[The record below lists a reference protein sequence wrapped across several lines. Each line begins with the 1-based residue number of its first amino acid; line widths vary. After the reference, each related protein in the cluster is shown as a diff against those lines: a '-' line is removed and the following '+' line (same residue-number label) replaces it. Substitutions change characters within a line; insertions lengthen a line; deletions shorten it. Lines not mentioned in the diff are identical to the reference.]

1 MNRKFYIA
9 LLFIAFTS
17 FSSSV
22 FAQDVNEYYSKAK
35 KFINKSKLDSATFY
49 LSKALEISPDNL
61 EILEDLL
68 YVQYLDRDFVKAV
81 SLGKNLAARADAGVK
96 TFQLVGMTYKEIAE
110 FKEAKKV
117 YDKALLKFPNSG
129 MLYSEYADLFS
140 QMQKPAEA
148 IKLWEKGIE
157 VDPGFN
163 SNYYFASKYY
173 AETNNMVW
181 ALLYGETFVNIE
193 SLTDRTVE
201 IKQMLADLYKHI
213 STPGFLNGKG
223 NVFAQ
228 SVVSTLS
235 KQPPIPM
242 NNLNVKSLTL
252 MRMNFMNDW
261 NKENNAKFPF
271 KLFEYHNQLIKEGLF
286 DAYNQWLFSAFDA
299 DAYEAWKQANKQ
311 KQAAFQNFVGGRV
324 YKIPAGQY
332 YQTK

>member
-1 MNRKFYIA
+1 MSRRLYTSLF
-9 LLFIAFTS
+9 FIAFIS
-17 FSSSV
+17 FSSSAV
-22 FAQDVNEYYSKAK
+22 AQDVNEYYTKAK

-49 LSKALEISPDNL
+49 LSKALELAPDNL

-81 SLGKNLAARADAGVK
+81 SLGKNLISRADAGVK

-117 YDKALLKFPNSG
+117 YDKALLKFPSSG
-129 MLYSEYADLFS
+129 MLYSEYADLLS
-140 QMQKPAEA
+140 EMQKPAEA

-163 SNYYFASKYY
+163 SNYYYATKYY
-173 AETNNMVW
+173 SENNNPVW
-181 ALLYGETFVNIE
+181 GMIYGETFVNIE
-193 SLTDRTVE
+193 SYTDRTTE
-201 IKQMLADLYKHI
+201 IKEILAELYKKI
-213 STPGFLNGKG
+213 STPGFLTAKG

-228 SVVSTLS
+228 TVVTTFF
-235 KQPPIPM
+235 KQPPIPLS
-242 NNLNVKSLTL
+242 NLNVQSLTL

-286 DAYNQWLFSAFDA
+286 DAYNQWLFSSLNPET
-299 DAYEAWKQANKQ
+299 YEAWKLANKE